1 MWLFKKH
8 KHNVCRKDLVTM
20 AKVYSECSTIEEFW
34 VKADLMHLTPVS
46 RWRWT
51 NPFAVHYAMKN
62 KAVRCLQYIG
72 IPVVVTVLWLTAML
86 LPAKY
91 NAIPLLILLV
101 QLMLVSM
108 QIFMWNK
115 EDVAYEALC
124 MASFEE
130 IEAEMSKLSA
140 MQV

>member
-1 MWLFKKH
+1 MWPFQKH
-8 KHNVCRKDLVTM
+8 KHSTKTNDLVTM
-20 AKVYSECSTIEEFW
+20 AKVYSKCSTIEEFW
-34 VKADLMHLTPVS
+34 VKADLMHLKPVS

-51 NPFAVHYAMKN
+51 NPFAVHYAMKS
-62 KAVRCLQYIG
+62 KAIRCLQFIC
-72 IPVVVTVLWLTAML
+72 IPAVVAMLWMTAML

-91 NAIPLLILLV
+91 NAVSSFMLLV

-115 EDVAYEALC
+115 EEVACEALC

-130 IEAEMSKLSA
+130 IEAEMSKLS
-140 MQV
+140 V